1 MNIVVTGITGFA
13 GSHLAE
19 LLIRHGH
26 VVRGLGGPQDPLTHL
41 EGLIDAGE
49 LLRQNIVLADM
60 EDRSALESLLD
71 PAPDCVYHL
80 AAQAS
85 VPRSWDNPRETFRIN
100 VMGTLALLDYLKEL
114 NPCPKMLHVGSADV
128 YGTSINAVMSADD
141 GGAITENCP
150 LNPMN
155 PYALSKA
162 TADSLCRQYF
172 LRDGL
177 PIVRVRAFNHIGPRQ
192 GPGFAASDFARQIAV
207 GEVDSTRRRL
217 HVGNLEAVR
226 DFTDV
231 RDMMSAYQLAMT
243 EGEPGAVYNI
253 CSGVGRT
260 IQELLDGLLSLAAC
274 EFDIVPDP
282 ALLRPVEIPRF
293 VGSNKQFVGATGW
306 IPRIPWEQTLSDILN
321 YHRQAIQRY
330 GSRKDKGIIR
340 YHNEEK
346 LRLTR
351 ETDDP
356 SVNSSKI

>member
-1 MNIVVTGITGFA
+1 MNILVTGITGFA

-26 VVRGLGGPQDPLTHL
+26 GVRGLGGPQDPLTHL

-49 LLRQNIVLADM
+49 LSRQDIVLADL

-100 VMGTLALLDYLKEL
+100 VMGTLALLDCLKEL
-114 NPCPKMLHVGSADV
+114 SPCPKVLHVGSADV
-128 YGTSINAVMSADD
+128 YGKSVNAVTSADD
-141 GGAITENCP
+141 GGGITEDCP

-162 TADSLCRQYF
+162 SADQLCQQYF

-192 GPGFAASDFARQIAV
+192 GPGFAASDFAKQIAV
-207 GEVDSTRRRL
+207 GEVDSNHRRL

-243 EGEPGAVYNI
+243 KGESGAVYNL

-260 IQELLDGLLSLAAC
+260 IQELLDGLLSLATS

-282 ALLRPVEIPRF
+282 ALFRPVEIPRF
-293 VGSNKQFVGATGW
+293 VGSNRHFVDTTGW
-306 IPRIPWEQTLSDILN
+306 SPRIPWEQTLSDILD
-321 YHRQAIQRY
+321 YHRQAIQRH
-330 GSRKDKGIIR
+330 GNTKDKRIIR
-340 YHNEEK
+340 YHSEEK

-356 SVNSSKI
+356 TVNSM

>member
-19 LLIRHGH
+19 LLTHRGH
-26 VVRGLGGPQDPLTHL
+26 HVRGLGGPKDPLTHL
-41 EGLIDAGE
+41 EGLIEAGE
-49 LLRQNIVLADM
+49 LSRTDIVRADL
-60 EDRSALESLLD
+60 EDRSVLESLLN

-100 VMGTLALLDYLKEL
+100 VMGTLSLLDCLREL
-114 NPCPKMLHVGSADV
+114 RPHPKMLYVGSADV
-128 YGTSINAVMSADD
+128 YGNSANAVLPGEN
-141 GGAITENCP
+141 GGLIAEDCP

-162 TADSLCRQYF
+162 TADNLCRQYF

-192 GPGFAASDFARQIAV
+192 GSGFAAADFAKQIAV
-207 GEVDSTRRRL
+207 GEVDSNLRQL

-231 RDMMSAYQLAMT
+231 RDMVRAYELALT
-243 EGEPGAVYNI
+243 HGESGAVYNVCTGI
-253 CSGVGRT
+253 GHT
-260 IQELLDGLLSLAAC
+260 IQELLDGLLSLATC
-274 EFDIVPDP
+274 DFEIVPDP

-293 VGSNKQFVGATGW
+293 VGSNKLFVDTIGW
-306 IPRIPWEQTLSDILN
+306 MPRIPWEQTLSDILD
-321 YHRQAIQRY
+321 YHRQTIQT
-330 GSRKDKGIIR
+330 SMNIEDKQKLQ
-340 YHNEEK
+340 YHSNDK
-346 LRLTR
+346 NQLTR
-351 ETDDP
+351 EADRPTFNP
-356 SVNSSKI
+356 S